1 MPDGQ
6 SSNAQSSLTSEAV
19 LFNWSSGMFRLFRIT
34 IIRMCLL
41 LIAPVVVAQSGSSSS
56 KPSPGIRASDAK
68 FMKEA
73 AEGGL
78 AEVELGQLAVQ
89 KASSNQ
95 VKQFAQRMVEDHGKA
110 NDQLHELA
118 TQKNVRL
125 PRELDAKDKAAKQR
139 LDKLSG
145 DEFDQAYMADMVADH
160 KKDVAEFQ
168 KQSSEAYDP
177 AVKNFAAQTLPTLQ

>member
-1 MPDGQ
+1 
-6 SSNAQSSLTSEAV
+6 
-19 LFNWSSGMFRLFRIT
+19 
-34 IIRMCLL
+34 
-41 LIAPVVVAQSGSSSS
+41 
-56 KPSPGIRASDAK
+56 
-68 FMKEA
+68 
-73 AEGGL
+73 
-78 AEVELGQLAVQ
+78 
-89 KASSNQ
+89 
-95 VKQFAQRMVEDHGKA
+95 MVEDHGKA

-177 AVKNFAAQTLPTLQ
+177 AVKNFAAQTLPTLQDHLKQAQSIAPAQ